1 MEIIDWLIIN
11 WIEVFGV
18 ISGLLFLYFE
28 IKENYLMWP
37 LGLISS
43 ALYLVIFFKTKFYAD
58 MSLQIYYVAISLYG
72 WYYWTKGGKTDK
84 KEDVPI
90 QQLKLKEGL
99 MYLIISGVL
108 FYFYST
114 ILVKYTDSPLPY
126 WDSFTTALSI
136 VATFMLTRKIK
147 EQWLVWI
154 VVDAVSMS
162 LYIQKELYPTA
173 ILFVVYTALAIY
185 GYVQWQKSYKN
196 LKTNNE

>member
-1 MEIIDWLIIN
+1 MIDWLINN

-43 ALYLVIFFKTKFYAD
+43 ALYLVIFFKSKFYAD
-58 MSLQIYYVAISLYG
+58 MSLQIYYVVISLYG
-72 WYYWTKGGKTDK
+72 WYFWTKAGKTDK

-90 QQLKLKEGL
+90 RQLKSKEAY
-99 MYLIISGVL
+99 MYLIISGII
-108 FYFYST
+108 FYFYSV

-136 VATFMLTRKIK
+136 VATFMLTRKII

-154 VVDAVSMS
+154 VVDAVSLS
-162 LYIQKELYPTA
+162 LYIYKGLYPTS
-173 ILFVVYTALAIY
+173 ILFAVYTALAIV
-185 GYVQWQKSYKN
+185 GYLQWKKSYKK
-196 LKTNNE
+196 LLLL

>member
-43 ALYLVIFFKTKFYAD
+43 ALYLVIFYKTKFYAD

-90 QQLKLKEGL
+90 KQLKLKEGL

-114 ILVKYTDSPLPY
+114 ILVKYTDSPIPY

-162 LYIQKELYPTA
+162 LYIQKRLYPTA
-173 ILFVVYTALAIY
+173 ILFAVYTALAIY

>member
-1 MEIIDWLIIN
+1 MIAWIIEN

-37 LGLISS
+37 LGLITS
-43 ALYLVIFFKTKFYAD
+43 ALYFVIFFKSKFYAD

-72 WYYWTKGGKTDK
+72 WYFWTRAGKTDK

-90 QQLKLKEGL
+90 SKLNLKQAI
-99 MYLIISGVL
+99 MYLVISTILFVL
-108 FYFYST
+108 YAN

-136 VATFMLTRKIK
+136 VATFMLTRKII
-147 EQWLVWI
+147 EQWLIW
-154 VVDAVSMS
+154 VVIDAVSLG
-162 LYIQKELYPTA
+162 LYIYKGLYPTA
-173 ILFVVYTALAIY
+173 ILFTVYTLLAIV
-185 GYVQWQKSYKN
+185 GYLQWKKSYNK
-196 LKTNNE
+196 LIL

>member
-1 MEIIDWLIIN
+1 MVAWLIEN

-43 ALYLVIFFKTKFYAD
+43 ALYLVIFFKSKFYAD

-72 WYYWTKGGKTDK
+72 WYFWTKGGKTDK

-90 QQLKLKEGL
+90 TKLNFRQSM
-99 MYLIISGVL
+99 MYLIISIIL
-108 FYFYST
+108 FLIYAE
-114 ILVKYTDSPLPY
+114 ILVEYTDSPLPY

-136 VATFMLTRKIK
+136 VATFMLTRKII

-154 VVDAVSMS
+154 VVDAVSLG
-162 LYIQKELYPTA
+162 LYIYKGLYPTSV
-173 ILFVVYTALAIY
+173 LFAVYTLLAIF
-185 GYVQWQKSYKN
+185 GYIQWKKSYNKSI
-196 LKTNNE
+196 L